1 MKDLVYRVHALP
13 ATLLSYVFD
22 FGFLEEDIE
31 QMYVKAMTQRQFPKI
46 TDMEVELVASAMH
59 ACLNSVRE
67 IEREGS
73 AVSLRDVKR
82 YLLLTDWF
90 GARGNPGSTGNRGL
104 QANSGSPS
112 NRFLDHTGYAA
123 SMSLNYPCAEA
134 YSAYVFKHLYPG
146 LKVEYLGN
154 ETDNVSHG
162 ITPGEVGVCVNTSV
176 GVSGSGIGSFAFRQD
191 IPNKCHVHLHLYE
204 VKILGDNSA
213 GRVVPSNITTIDVRS
228 TVLALAHV
236 YYCRLPT
243 EANRHDLIAKVARVA
258 SSQGQRQPR
267 PCGVYRFCE
276 PDLPNN
282 NVATI
287 PVEHG
292 EPSSHS

>member
-134 YSAYVFKHLYPG
+134 YSAYVFTHLYPRIESRIPRERNRQRVARHHAG
-146 LKVEYLGN
+146 GGWCMCKHQRWGVRLG
-154 ETDNVSHG
+154 HWQ
-162 ITPGEVGVCVNTSV
+162 
-176 GVSGSGIGSFAFRQD
+176 F
-191 IPNKCHVHLHLYE
+191 
-204 VKILGDNSA
+204 
-213 GRVVPSNITTIDVRS
+213 
-228 TVLALAHV
+228 
-236 YYCRLPT
+236 RLPT
-243 EANRHDLIAKVARVA
+243 GYTKQVSRPPPFIRSEDFGRQQRRPGCPIQYHHDRCAVNRARA
-258 SSQGQRQPR
+258 STR
-267 PCGVYRFCE
+267 VL
-276 PDLPNN
+276 LPT
-282 NVATI
+282 A
-287 PVEHG
+287 HG
-292 EPSSHS
+292 GKPARLDRKSGSRR